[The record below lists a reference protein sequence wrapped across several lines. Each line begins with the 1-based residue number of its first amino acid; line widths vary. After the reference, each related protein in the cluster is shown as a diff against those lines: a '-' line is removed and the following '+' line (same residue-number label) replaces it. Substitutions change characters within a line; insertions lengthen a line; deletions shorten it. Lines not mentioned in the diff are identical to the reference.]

1 MTDKPEDTVLHMT
14 FSSIRDLKLEP
25 GVITAAVEEKLI
37 DKKDVDKPRY
47 DLLPPLAIDDMAKV
61 LTFGAYKYA
70 PENWRNIPNGV
81 ERYKA
86 ALLRHAFAMLR
97 GEQLDP
103 ETGLPHAAHVMCCA
117 SFVLELERA

>member
-14 FSSIRDLKLEP
+14 MNNLGEFKLEP
-25 GVITAAVEEKLI
+25 GDIQSVANLLI
-37 DKKDVDKPRY
+37 DKKDSGKPRY

-61 LTFGAYKYA
+61 LTFGAAKYA
-70 PENWRNIPNGV
+70 PDNWRHIPDGV

-86 ALLRHAFAMLR
+86 ALLRHAFAMLS
-97 GEQLDP
+97 GESLDP